1 MLRLHG
7 IIGNVSDASI
17 ANGLHALEH
26 RNAVEILYVPDAD
39 GGRRRLRL
47 TTDHGTDCALVLR
60 RDETLTD
67 GAVVLMEPTRAIVVR
82 IGVPKTL
89 TLKPVGIEAA
99 IRLGWNAGNLH
110 WRVTFRGED
119 LLVLLDGPKAEYLAR
134 IKPLLD
140 AGSVTVVSGAD
151 LGSQS

>member
-7 IIGNVSDASI
+7 IIGNVGDASI
-17 ANGLHALEH
+17 ANNLRALEH
-26 RNAVEILYVPDAD
+26 RHAVEILYVPAAD

-47 TTDHGTDCALVLR
+47 TTDHGTDCALVLK
-60 RDETLTD
+60 RDEALTD

-89 TLKPVGIEAA
+89 TLKPIGVEAA

-110 WRVTFRGED
+110 WRVTIRGED
-119 LLVLLDGPKAEYLAR
+119 LLVVLDGPEADYLAR

-140 AGSVTVVSGAD
+140 AGSVTVVSDAD
-151 LGSQS
+151 LGS